1 LPFERPQS
9 GRRAVLVHV
18 EVSQRQDGEE
28 LQEFRELAV
37 SGQYQPAAIVCATLR
52 EPNPKFLIGSGKIEE
67 IRAAVAAHEAGIVL
81 FNHTLSPAQ
90 ERNIERELKC
100 AVMDRTGLILDIFAQ
115 RARSHEGR
123 LQVELAQLE
132 HLSTRLV
139 RGWTH
144 LERQRGGIGVR
155 GGPGETQIELDRRMI
170 RERIKQLTKKLG
182 KVGKRRELNRATR
195 RKVPIPTVSL
205 VGYTNAGKSTLFN
218 QLTRANVYAADQ
230 LFATLDPTLRRLEL
244 PHAKSVILA
253 DTVGF
258 IRHLPHSLVTAFHAT
273 LEETAQANLLLHV
286 VDAHSEQR
294 HSNIDEVNTVL
305 REIGADDVR
314 QIEVFNKID
323 LIPGEQ
329 TRVERDANGVITR
342 VWVSAATG
350 AGMAEL
356 TAAIGEFFQQSL
368 EALELRVPVTQAR
381 LRAALHAL
389 GVVVEESLVDDTVW
403 RIVVE
408 VEPDQRSAL
417 VHHPDFRAEM
427 LVSGRPEPDESK
439 RLAGVA

>member
-1 LPFERPQS
+1 MLFDRPQS

-37 SGQYQPAAIVCATLR
+37 SGQFDPVAIVSATPR
-52 EPNPKFLIGSGKIEE
+52 EPNPKFLIGTGKLEE
-67 IRAAVAAHEAGIVL
+67 IRAAVAAHDAGIVL

-100 AVMDRTGLILDIFAQ
+100 AVMDRTGVILDIFAQ

-123 LQVELAQLE
+123 LQVELARLE

-182 KVGKRRELNRATR
+182 KVGKRRDLNRATR

-230 LFATLDPTLRRLEL
+230 LFATLDPTLRRLDL
-244 PHAKSVILA
+244 PHSKSVILA

-273 LEETAQANLLLHV
+273 LEETIQANLLLHV
-286 VDAHSEQR
+286 VDAHSDQR
-294 HSNIDEVNTVL
+294 HSNIDEVNSVL
-305 REIGADDVR
+305 REIGADDVH

-323 LIPGEQ
+323 LVAGEQ
-329 TRVERDANGVITR
+329 ARIERDSDGVVTR

-350 AGMAEL
+350 AGMDLLMSAV
-356 TAAIGEFFQQSL
+356 ADYFQTSI
-368 EALELRVPVTQAR
+368 ETLELRIPVVQAR

-389 GVVVEESLVDDTVW
+389 GVVASESLVGDAEW
-403 RIVVE
+403 RVVVE
-408 VEPDQRSAL
+408 VDQDQRSAI
-417 VHHPDFRAEM
+417 VQHPDFHSDM
-427 LVSGRPEPDESK
+427 LATLNTELDESK